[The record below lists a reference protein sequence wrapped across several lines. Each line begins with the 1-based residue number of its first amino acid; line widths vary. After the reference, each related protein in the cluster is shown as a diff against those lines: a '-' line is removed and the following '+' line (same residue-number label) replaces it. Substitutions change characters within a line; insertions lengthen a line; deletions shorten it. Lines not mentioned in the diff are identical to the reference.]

1 MPLAVVYQLKN
12 KDSDVFKIGI
22 IPGEGSLYW
31 DHILGE
37 VSDSTTVVQENC
49 ENLFQE
55 APEFSDRR
63 LAYAEADR
71 LREENKISDP
81 VKLVSFGLSRI

>member
-1 MPLAVVYQLKN
+1 MSLAVVYQLKN
-12 KDSDVFKIGI
+12 KDSDVFKVGI

-37 VSDSTTVVQENC
+37 ISDDSTVVQENC

-55 APEFSDRR
+55 APEFSDRQ
-63 LAYAEADR
+63 LAYTEAEK
-71 LREENKISDP
+71 LRQENKIQAP
-81 VKLVSFGLSRI
+81 VKLVAFGLSRI

>member
-31 DHILGE
+31 DHIVTGKQIGRAH
-37 VSDSTTVVQENC
+37 V
-49 ENLFQE
+49 
-55 APEFSDRR
+55 
-63 LAYAEADR
+63 
-71 LREENKISDP
+71 
-81 VKLVSFGLSRI
+81 

>member
-1 MPLAVVYQLKN
+1 MPLVTVYQLKN
-12 KDSDVFKIGI
+12 KDSDVFKVGI

-37 VSDSTTVVQENC
+37 VSHDSAIVQENC
-49 ENLFQE
+49 ESLFQE
-55 APEFSDRR
+55 APEFSDRQ
-63 LAYAEADR
+63 LAYAEAEK
-71 LREENKISDP
+71 LREENKIQDP